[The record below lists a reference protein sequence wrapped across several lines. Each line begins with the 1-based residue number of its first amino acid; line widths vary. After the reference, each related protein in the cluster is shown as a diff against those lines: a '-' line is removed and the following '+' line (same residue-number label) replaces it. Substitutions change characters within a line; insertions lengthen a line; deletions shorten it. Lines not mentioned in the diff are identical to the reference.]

1 MTLQQNNID
10 LLLQYILSVAGQE
23 DYAADRDLGPIHLIK
38 YVYLADL
45 AFARRNQGA
54 TFTGISWKFYKF
66 GPWSQE
72 VNARLNPALE
82 AIGAEKKIFPS
93 DYGDRDEWVRWAVLD
108 NQLAESIEGRIPA
121 AITSPLRR
129 YIHRFNKDTAAL
141 LHYVYT
147 TKPMLAAAPNEYLDF
162 SLEIPENT
170 SKVLSEIKSIS
181 AQPSNKRLKRF
192 EQNMKV
198 LQERVKDGTTK
209 RLELINPVK
218 APRFDDI
225 YNEGIAWLNDLAGEK
240 LSTGEL
246 IAEFSPEV
254 WKSVARKGEDVP

>member
-1 MTLQQNNID
+1 MALQLNNVD

-23 DYAADRDLGPIHLIK
+23 DYIVDRNLGPIHLIK

-45 AFARRNQGA
+45 AFSRKNKGT
-54 TFTGISWKFYKF
+54 TFTGVSWQFYKF

-72 VNARLNPALE
+72 VNARLGPALE
-82 AIGAEKKIFPS
+82 AIGAEKKIFQS
-93 DYGDRDEWVRWAVLD
+93 DYGDKDEWVRWAVLD
-108 NQLAESIEGRIPA
+108 DQLAESIEGKIPS
-121 AITSPLRR
+121 AITTHLRR
-129 YIHRFNKDTAAL
+129 YIHRFNKDTEAL

-162 SLEIPENT
+162 SLETPETT
-170 SKVLSEIKSIS
+170 SEVLSNVKPIS
-181 AQPSNKRLKRF
+181 TQPSNKKLKRF
-192 EQNMKV
+192 EQNMKA
-198 LQERVKDGTTK
+198 LQERAKVSTAN

-218 APRFDDI
+218 TQRFDDI
-225 YNEGIAWLNDLAGEK
+225 YNEGIAWLDELAGEK

-254 WKSVARKGEDVP
+254 WKSTARKGEDVP